1 MDLRTLFDRLTDE
14 ELLRR
19 VYAGGLTDKAEEL
32 ALAELESRGLS
43 ARHQL
48 KAGGPASASEPVE
61 LIVVEKGLPPGEA
74 QDLANCLH
82 TGGIPCAF
90 GDIRREQVDY
100 RRASVVSVNLL
111 VHPAHLSSATEAIAA
126 FRRGEF
132 AIDDDF
138 DPSADP

>member
-19 VYAGGLTDKAEEL
+19 VYAGGMTARAEEL
-32 ALAELESRGLS
+32 AIAELESRGLT

-48 KAGGPASASEPVE
+48 QATGAASATEPVE
-61 LIVVEKGLPPGEA
+61 LLVVEKGLPPGEA

-82 TGGIPCAF
+82 TGGIPCAY

-100 RRASVVSVNLL
+100 RRAAVVSVNLL
-111 VHPAHLSSATEAIAA
+111 VHPAHLSKAKEAIAA

-138 DPSADP
+138 DPGADA